1 MIGIRLRRVS
11 KKILLLVAIFL
22 LLFSMIIVIGYSNFI
37 NHKNT
42 VIRQQQE
49 HLLTI
54 ARSISKSL
62 DVLFNYKTNGLAI
75 LAKEPVILEALIMYE
90 NKVIYNQHEEII
102 KNFYQKHID
111 ETESVKLFNTKGE
124 LIYESPQRY
133 PVSDTHIDNAVIN
146 RVLNNKEG
154 FITKEY
160 LSKSNQ
166 FSINIVYP
174 VIKNNEVRGI
184 LVNTINL
191 NKIYKNLI
199 QPVQPGKKGYSMLKN
214 REGFIIMHPVVDQVG
229 IESIKVRKERY
240 PHLDWSQLEELNRR
254 QLEEGEGSFIY
265 KSKWWQDSEE
275 KLTKKINSFTTFE
288 KEDISWI
295 ISVQMDYKEI
305 EEPIK
310 GTLVNISL
318 IAFIIMIIIVSGLY
332 VIFKIE
338 KRRKSLE
345 IETKYLR
352 ELNKTWE
359 ELIKSEARL
368 RHSQKLQTIGVLTS
382 GIAHEFNNLLSPI
395 LGYSE
400 LILENINHTSPIYED
415 ILEINKSALKAKEI
429 LKQVL
434 MFSKADASVPEFK
447 FLEVSSIIKE
457 SINLIKPILP
467 HNLKIAC
474 TINSNEQILGN
485 STQLQQVLINL
496 YTNSYHAMKMVG
508 GIIQI
513 NAEDVYI
520 DNEVSNKLKLH
531 HGKYVKIQVKD
542 NGAGMDENTV
552 KQIFEYFFTTKE
564 AGQGTGLGLGVVR
577 SIVENHG
584 GKIFAQSQLGVGT
597 IMDIYLPAIEKT
609 YDES

>member
-1 MIGIRLRRVS
+1 MIVIRLRRLS
-11 KKILLLVAIFL
+11 KKFLLITAMFFILL
-22 LLFSMIIVIGYSNFI
+22 SMIMIIGYNNFT

-42 VIRQQQE
+42 VIRQQQQ

-54 ARSISKSL
+54 AKSISRSL
-62 DVLFNYKTNGLAI
+62 DVFINYKTNGMAI
-75 LAKEPVILEALIMYE
+75 LAKEPVILEALIKYE
-90 NKVIYNQHEEII
+90 NKVIYKQHEEII
-102 KNFYQKHID
+102 RNFYEKHID
-111 ETESVKLFNTKGE
+111 ETEEVMLLNAKGE
-124 LIYESPQRY
+124 LIYESPHRN
-133 PVSDTHIDNAVIN
+133 SIMDIDNAVID
-146 RVLNNKEG
+146 RVLKNKEG

-160 LSKSNQ
+160 LSKSRQ

-174 VIKNNEVRGI
+174 VIKDNEVRGI
-184 LVNTINL
+184 LVSTINL
-191 NKIYKNLI
+191 NKIYNNLI
-199 QPVQPGKKGYSMLKN
+199 HPVQPGKKGYSMVKN
-214 REGFIIMHPVVDQVG
+214 REGFIVMHPVIDQVG

-275 KLTKKINSFTTFE
+275 KLTKKINSFATFE
-288 KEDISWI
+288 KGDISWI

-310 GTLVNISL
+310 GTLINISL
-318 IAFIIMIIIVSGLY
+318 IAFIIIVIVISGLY

-338 KRRKSLE
+338 KRRRSLE
-345 IETKYLR
+345 IEAKYLK

-400 LILENINHTSPIYED
+400 IILENIDNTSAIYED
-415 ILEINKSALKAKEI
+415 ILEISKSSLKAKEI

-434 MFSKADASVPEFK
+434 MFSRADASVTEFK
-447 FLEVSSIIKE
+447 SLEVSSIIKE
-457 SINLIKPILP
+457 SIYLIKPIIP
-467 HNLKIAC
+467 HNLKIVC
-474 TINSNEQILGN
+474 NINSNEQILGN

-496 YTNSYHAMKMVG
+496 YTNSYHAMKKNG
-508 GIIQI
+508 GTLHI
-513 NAEDVYI
+513 NAKDIYI
-520 DNEVSNKLKLH
+520 QSEESNQLGLH
-531 HGKYVKIQVKD
+531 QGKYVKIQVKD
-542 NGAGMDENTV
+542 NGVGMDENTL

-577 SIVENHG
+577 SIVENHR

-597 IMDIYLPAIEKT
+597 IMDIYLPAIKKS